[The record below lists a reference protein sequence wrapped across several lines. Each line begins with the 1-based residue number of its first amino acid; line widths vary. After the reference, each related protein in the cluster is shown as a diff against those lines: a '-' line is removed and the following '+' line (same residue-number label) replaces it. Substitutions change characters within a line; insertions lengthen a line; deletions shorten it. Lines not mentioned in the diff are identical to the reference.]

1 MILFG
6 VFLCRINHYKCNI
19 LGKEKKIKLQP
30 KKARIKQNKEY
41 IQKHFETERK
51 SHQIAILKKKNL
63 GG

>member
-1 MILFG
+1 
-6 VFLCRINHYKCNI
+6 
-19 LGKEKKIKLQP
+19 LGYSSVELIITNATFWERKKKIKLQP

>member
-1 MILFG
+1 MQ
-6 VFLCRINHYKCNI
+6 HS
-19 LGKEKKIKLQP
+19 GKGKKKIKLQP
-30 KKARIKQNKEY
+30 KKARIKQYKEY